1 MDKNREQLIVAIREK
16 NDIASVVA
24 EYVTLKKSGKTLSGL
39 CPFHHEK
46 TPSFTVSPDKQ
57 LFYCFGC
64 GAGGDVFTFVMRMEN
79 LTFPQAAR
87 WLAERAQIPWVE
99 EEESPDMARRRQ
111 ERDAIFRLHKLA
123 ADFYNQILLHS
134 PQAQAAR
141 DYLQER
147 GLDQEAVSRFNL
159 GYALPVWDGLV
170 RLLKKKEIPMAL
182 AERAGLVLA
191 GTNGYFDRFRD
202 RIMFPILDPQGRVAA
217 FGGRVLGDG
226 HPKYLN
232 SPDTPVFSKGRY
244 LYGLFQAKEAIRAKK
259 EAVIV
264 EGYTDVIQAHL
275 NGFPEVVASLG
286 TALTMEQIKTL
297 RRYVQQVVIAY
308 DADAAGQAAMVRGLD
323 LVRRAGIGVR
333 VATLPTGDDP
343 DSLLR
348 RGEVE
353 RFRACIEQGEDL
365 FLFKLNHAL
374 KSHNLNTPEG
384 KARAVAAAIPL
395 LAEVESRVAREE
407 YLRLLSH
414 RLQVTAETL
423 YQEWRSYQRRSRKNN
438 QTLDNSRQTGNTTVL
453 PSPMSFPAGRDN
465 PPDPVER
472 LERELL
478 RGALQEIQNFRRI
491 IEALFM
497 EDLENP
503 LYREILGRLNQLYT
517 PDREWPPEAT
527 ELPDSC
533 RTEYLSLLAENEAK
547 QYPVDIE
554 GCCLRLRQ
562 MQIIREI
569 KQVQSE
575 LAAATEL
582 KGEALTERLNRLND
596 LNKVLRR
603 DFPTFS
609 GLT

>member
-1 MDKNREQLIVAIREK
+1 M
-16 NDIASVVA
+16 
-24 EYVTLKKSGKTLSGL
+24 
-39 CPFHHEK
+39 
-46 TPSFTVSPDKQ
+46 
-57 LFYCFGC
+57 
-64 GAGGDVFTFVMRMEN
+64 
-79 LTFPQAAR
+79 
-87 WLAERAQIPWVE
+87 
-99 EEESPDMARRRQ
+99 
-111 ERDAIFRLHKLA
+111 
-123 ADFYNQILLHS
+123 
-134 PQAQAAR
+134 
-141 DYLQER
+141 
-147 GLDQEAVSRFNL
+147 
-159 GYALPVWDGLV
+159 
-170 RLLKKKEIPMAL
+170 
-182 AERAGLVLA
+182 
-191 GTNGYFDRFRD
+191 
-202 RIMFPILDPQGRVAA
+202 
-217 FGGRVLGDG
+217 
-226 HPKYLN
+226 
-232 SPDTPVFSKGRY
+232 
-244 LYGLFQAKEAIRAKK
+244 
-259 EAVIV
+259 
-264 EGYTDVIQAHL
+264 
-275 NGFPEVVASLG
+275 
-286 TALTMEQIKTL
+286 
-297 RRYVQQVVIAY
+297 IAY

-491 IEALFM
+491 IVALFM